1 MGVGEAVLVKIIE
14 AVGTLRP
21 RLGRL
26 MTNINLSD
34 VRIFVCLTPI
44 SMQFSFD
51 PLMGLAQQT
60 FNQDPLSGHL
70 FLFFNRK
77 RDRIKILFWDVDGFC
92 IWYKRLEVGAFQLP
106 VATEG
111 DQGIE
116 LNNRQLSRLL
126 DGLDLRNGRRRRR
139 YRRVG

>member
-1 MGVGEAVLVKIIE
+1 
-14 AVGTLRP
+14 
-21 RLGRL
+21 
-26 MTNINLSD
+26 MTNLNLSD

-44 SMQFSFD
+44 RMQFSFD
-51 PLMGLAQQT
+51 TLMGLAQET

-106 VATEG
+106 VAIEG

-116 LNNRQLSRLL
+116 LNSRQLNQLL
-126 DGLDLRNGRRRRR
+126 EGLDLRNGRRRRR

>member
-1 MGVGEAVLVKIIE
+1 
-14 AVGTLRP
+14 
-21 RLGRL
+21 
-26 MTNINLSD
+26 MTNFNLSD
-34 VRIFVCLTPI
+34 VRIFVCLSPI
-44 SMQFSFD
+44 RMQFSFD
-51 PLMGLAQQT
+51 TLMGLAQEI
-60 FNQDPLSGHL
+60 FDQDPLSGHL

-116 LNNRQLSRLL
+116 LNSRQLNQLL
-126 DGLDLRNGRRRRR
+126 EGLDLRNGRRRRR
-139 YRRVG
+139 YRRVS

>member
-1 MGVGEAVLVKIIE
+1 
-14 AVGTLRP
+14 
-21 RLGRL
+21 
-26 MTNINLSD
+26 MTNTNLSD
-34 VRIFVCLTPI
+34 VRIFLCLSPI
-44 SMQFSFD
+44 RMQFSFD
-51 PLMGLAQQT
+51 TLMGLAQEI

-92 IWYKRLEVGAFQLP
+92 IWYKRLEVGIFQLP

-111 DQGIE
+111 DQGVE
-116 LNNRQLSRLL
+116 LDCRQLNQLL
-126 DGLDLRNGRRRRR
+126 GGLDLRNGRRRRR